1 MMTLCLNSKDSISS
15 KEAGV
20 CPLFLSS
27 LSFCFVFLSFLGAG
41 GFVCGKNMKNLL
53 LSIGDNQGE
62 NLILVLDLSR
72 IVDMCLLPKGFSRSM
87 LLHSRLRGSDKTLNP
102 KPKPII
108 CEVDVQFLYG
118 AALHEN

>member
-27 LSFCFVFLSFLGAG
+27 LSFCFVFLSSSFLGG
-41 GFVCGKNMKNLL
+41 GGGVVWGKNVKNLL

-72 IVDMCLLPKGFSRSM
+72 IVDMCSLPKGFSRSM
-87 LLHSRLRGSDKTLNP
+87 LLHSRLGGSEKTLNP

-108 CEVDVQFLYG
+108 CEVDVQFL
-118 AALHEN
+118 